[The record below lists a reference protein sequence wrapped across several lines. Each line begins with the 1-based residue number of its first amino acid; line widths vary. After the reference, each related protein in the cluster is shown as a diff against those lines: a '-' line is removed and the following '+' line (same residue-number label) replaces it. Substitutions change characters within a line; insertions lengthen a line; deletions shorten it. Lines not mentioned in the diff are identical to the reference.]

1 MNDGDYTLERFVGDL
16 RRLSSA
22 DGDERRLL
30 ATLGPLVQRFALS
43 RAWVD
48 PRHYEVESDQGFGAH
63 VLHEEADH
71 TLTVFAASWLPGR
84 GTPPHDHGTWAIVV
98 GVDGAEKNI
107 FWAREDDGLQPGYAE
122 LRQIEEKVLDP
133 GEVLAMPAGTIHSVR
148 NESAQ
153 ITLSLH
159 VYGKHI
165 NFTQRSQFDPDQRTR
180 TPFIVK
186 LAPTH

>member
-16 RRLSSA
+16 RRLSSE

>member
-1 MNDGDYTLERFVGDL
+1 MNDSEYTLERFVENL
-16 RRLSSA
+16 RKLGGEDRDEHRLF
-22 DGDERRLL
+22 
-30 ATLGPLVQRFALS
+30 ATLGPLVARFALS
-43 RAWVD
+43 RTWLD
-48 PRHYEVESDQGFGAH
+48 PRHYEADPDQGFGAR
-63 VLHEEADH
+63 VLHEEPDH
-71 TLTVFAASWLPGR
+71 SLAVFAASWLPGR

-98 GVDGAEKNI
+98 GVDGAEKNV
-107 FWAREDDGLQPGYAE
+107 FWARLDDGSRPGYAE
-122 LRQIEEKVLDP
+122 LRRIEEKVLHP
-133 GEVLAMPAGTIHSVR
+133 GEVLAMPAGTIHSVT

-165 NFTQRSQFDPDQRTR
+165 NFTERSQFDPDRRTR